1 MIISHII
8 MAIIMIVTD
17 IIMAVIMIVTDII
30 MYFLKRFSISIN
42 AAYLIIN
49 RFRMEIIEE

>member
-8 MAIIMIVTD
+8 VAIIMIVTD
-17 IIMAVIMIVTDII
+17 IIMAIFMIVTDII